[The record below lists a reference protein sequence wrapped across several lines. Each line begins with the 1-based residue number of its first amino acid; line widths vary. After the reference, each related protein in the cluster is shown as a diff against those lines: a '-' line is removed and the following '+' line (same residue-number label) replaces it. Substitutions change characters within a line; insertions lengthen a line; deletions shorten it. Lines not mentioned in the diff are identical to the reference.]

1 MRAMMIP
8 AIAAAM
14 TLSSLPVSA
23 QATKQGGGGA
33 SEPPNSLTYAEEAA
47 GWRLLFDG
55 RSTTGWR
62 GYGLDTMPTGW
73 AVVSGALTRVGET
86 RDIITRDEFGDFELS
101 LQWRIARGGN
111 SGIMYRVHE
120 SGNPSYF
127 SGPEMQV
134 LDDARNADGKDPL
147 TSAGSDYALYAAP
160 RGVVRP
166 AGKWNDVRIVVKGNH
181 VEHWL
186 NGKKV
191 VEYELQSPDWKARVA
206 KSKFS
211 AWPEYGQFARGHIAL
226 QEHGAR
232 VQYRS
237 IKIRELK

>member
-8 AIAAAM
+8 AIAVAM
-14 TLSSLPVSA
+14 TFGSLPASA
-23 QATKQGGGGA
+23 QAARQEGRA
-33 SEPPNSLTYAEEAA
+33 VAPAPNTLSDAEGAA

-55 RSTTGWR
+55 RTTAGWR

-73 AVVSGALTRVGET
+73 KVVSGALTRVGET
-86 RDIITRDEFGDFELS
+86 RDIITRDEFGDFELA
-101 LQWRIARGGN
+101 LQWKIAPGGN

-147 TSAGSDYALYAAP
+147 TSAGADYALYAAP

-166 AGKWNDVRIVVKGNH
+166 AGQWNDVRLVVKGNH

-186 NGKKV
+186 NGTRV
-191 VEYELQSPDWKARVA
+191 VEYELQSADWKARVA

-237 IKIRELK
+237 IKIRAL